1 VREGLCRRLRGA
13 SGRLGIAALAGSR
26 IGTLTRRTRAEPLSL
41 PKSRFERTDDVGRQG
56 SDGQQRLR
64 SARSTACGARP
75 SRAKHG
81 SASRYNRWRT
91 SQGFVEGAPRLTRSH
106 DPCTRAG
113 PIRSSVQYVP
123 LCQASGTKSAVS
135 ETSDFL
141 GHQRARIAM
150 NLLALAAARPAWMSS
165 RRARY
170 SGARYRQSQHCKQQS
185 QKPAH
190 GILRRTFR
198 QNISPRETWPSVIL
212 QSEFYLLTGL
222 LSSQHFSQSL

>member
-1 VREGLCRRLRGA
+1 MREGLRGRLRGA

-91 SQGFVEGAPRLTRSH
+91 SQGFVEGAPRLTQSN

-113 PIRSSVQYVP
+113 PIRSSVQYVRSAR
-123 LCQASGTKSAVS
+123 ASGTKSAVS

-141 GHQRARIAM
+141 GHQRARIAIE
-150 NLLALAAARPAWMSS
+150 LTRPRSSPARMDEFPASTLQRGS
-165 RRARY
+165 L
-170 SGARYRQSQHCKQQS
+170 QT
-185 QKPAH
+185 KPA
-190 GILRRTFR
+190 
-198 QNISPRETWPSVIL
+198 L
-212 QSEFYLLTGL
+212 QTAKPKTCAW
-222 LSSQHFSQSL
+222 HTP